1 MTWLDQRPAT
11 ASCLPS
17 VNVMA
22 ARQGCTRERDC
33 SNWKTV
39 DGRLLKES
47 LLASSGR
54 VRGRLYV
61 QWRAALAGRI
71 DITDNI
77 LIAASPPSLPSL
89 PDTATPGQL
98 TALLVSR
105 AQKSLFSS
113 APKIHCVPFLCP
125 LLLSYS
131 VLKERG
137 RRAIGGGGAGPSILS
152 TEKGKCNSIIHYH
165 TTQGTPEL
173 LYAHMIGF

>member
-1 MTWLDQRPAT
+1 M
-11 ASCLPS
+11 
-17 VNVMA
+17 
-22 ARQGCTRERDC
+22 
-33 SNWKTV
+33 
-39 DGRLLKES
+39 DGRRKES
-47 LLASSGR
+47 LLALSGR

-77 LIAASPPSLPSL
+77 LIAASLLPSL

-105 AQKSLFSS
+105 AQKSLYSS

-137 RRAIGGGGAGPSILS
+137 RRAIGDRGAGPSILS
-152 TEKGKCNSIIHYH
+152 TEKGKCNSIIQYH
-165 TTQGTPEL
+165 TTQGNHEFF
-173 LYAHMIGF
+173 AHMI